1 MTNDNSKESENKK
14 SPPLTF
20 HLSERS
26 TDNIQNGG
34 DKTADG
40 KQNGGKENMGFDD
53 VSLGIQLLNRPC
65 Q

>member
-26 TDNIQNGG
+26 SDNIQNGG
-34 DKTADG
+34 NKTSDG
-40 KQNGGKENMGFDD
+40 KQNGVKISGKENQAFDD
-53 VSLGIQLLNRPC
+53 VSLGM
-65 Q
+65 